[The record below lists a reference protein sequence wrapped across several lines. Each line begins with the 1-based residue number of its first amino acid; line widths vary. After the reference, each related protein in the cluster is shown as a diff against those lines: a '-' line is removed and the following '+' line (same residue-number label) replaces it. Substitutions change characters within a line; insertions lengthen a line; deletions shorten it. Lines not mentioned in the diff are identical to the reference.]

1 MVEKA
6 KLSTA
11 RDAENGRN
19 GRSAGMKRV
28 GEGRAAVRGCRRR
41 RKKRKKK
48 RRGEGR
54 RSERTRRSLRARRF
68 PLRRLVESAA
78 EPGYLFADSE
88 FDFVQFLMQEMAM
101 KNSPVVRRL
110 IVAVFSH
117 PLANRAF
124 LTMGSSL
131 RFKSCFL
138 AIRIIVSFFL
148 SLSFSKNRFWNDKI
162 IFGWKIIG

>member
-110 IVAVFSH
+110 IVAVFFS
-117 PLANRAF
+117 PSCKSGLLNDGIFSSIQKLF
-124 LTMGSSL
+124 LFGNKNYR
-131 RFKSCFL
+131 RF
-138 AIRIIVSFFL
+138 FFSL
-148 SLSFSKNRFWNDKI
+148 SLKESI
-162 IFGWKIIG
+162 LE